1 VAQSFRPPEDPLED
15 LPEPQPDVQGAAN
28 TSLDCSS
35 NVYEKQELLHRPHA
49 FALMHGENGAKVAYG
64 ELHWAID
71 VLIANFKTTTISV
84 NDHCDHSHA
93 PHANHSH
100 SDHTDH
106 SHADHTDH
114 PSHTHGYSHTHTV
127 GVASHDHDH
136 DHTHELNHVHSH
148 SHAHTVNSH
157 SHTITDD
164 IHQGHT
170 GAGTGSSDAL
180 FGSGSYN
187 SSDLDEYTHDHG
199 GTTSSE
205 TPTTG
210 TPTTINT
217 DQPDDATTD
226 SISSVTTGNV
236 NSGSGTTTTLSQ
248 NNTVTEGPNTT
259 LTHSGHSGVKTTS
272 SGGYGA
278 PASDSGILDHSN
290 AVNTDGSA
298 LGDDTAGVLKHSG
311 VTATDGTTAP
321 DCVRKHTLT
330 VVEDG
335 DTITESGA
343 SVTIDHVDKMGQ
355 LPIPDITQQVPN
367 IDTEDGVSMLSE
379 IPNEYFQLTGFGDVY
394 LVWKVDLELAP
405 EVQKCWVQVGE
416 PDTSPIS
423 SIGVSS
429 VVTDRLDNDPES
441 SSTEGTYSVKIGTVT
456 EDNKIQQRVSGDV
469 SWRPVVLDR
478 T

>member
-1 VAQSFRPPEDPLED
+1 MAQSFRPPEDPLED

-84 NDHCDHSHA
+84 NDHCDHSHE
-93 PHANHSH
+93 PHDS
-100 SDHTDH
+100 HTDH
-106 SHADHTDH
+106 SHAPHNDHKHSQAT
-114 PSHTHGYSHTHTV
+114 HTHPITM
-127 GVASHDHDH
+127 D
-136 DHTHELNHVHSH
+136 EHS
-148 SHAHTVNSH
+148 
-157 SHTITDD
+157 
-164 IHQGHT
+164 GHT
-170 GAGTGSSDAL
+170 ATTGIGTTTG
-180 FGSGSYN
+180 GGGSYQ
-187 SSDLDEYTHDHG
+187 HDHG
-199 GTTSSE
+199 G
-205 TPTTG
+205 
-210 TPTTINT
+210 NT
-217 DQPDDATTD
+217 QSNTTD
-226 SISSVTTGNV
+226 HT
-236 NSGSGTTTTLSQ
+236 
-248 NNTVTEGPNTT
+248 
-259 LTHSGHSGVKTTS
+259 SGVKSTS
-272 SGGYGA
+272 S
-278 PASDSGILDHSN
+278 SN
-290 AVNTDGSA
+290 TNSVAAED
-298 LGDDTAGVLKHSG
+298 GVLKHSG
-311 VTATDGTTAP
+311 VTAPNGTDAAAGTVLGHTDHSGVKDTDGTSTAP
-321 DCVRKHTLT
+321 DCVLKHTLT

-335 DTITESGA
+335 VTITESGA

-367 IDTEDGVSMLSE
+367 IDKEDGVSMLSE
-379 IPNEYFQLTGFGDVY
+379 IPNVYFQLTGFGDVY

-429 VVTDRLDNDPES
+429 AVTDRLDNDPES

>member
-84 NDHCDHSHA
+84 NDHCDHSHE
-93 PHANHSH
+93 PHDS
-100 SDHTDH
+100 HTDH
-106 SHADHTDH
+106 SHAPHNDHKHSQAT
-114 PSHTHGYSHTHTV
+114 HTHPFT
-127 GVASHDHDH
+127 
-136 DHTHELNHVHSH
+136 
-148 SHAHTVNSH
+148 H
-157 SHTITDD
+157 SHTIADHAHPISPD
-164 IHQGHT
+164 VHQGHT
-170 GAGTGSSDAL
+170 GLGTGSSSSL
-180 FGSGSYN
+180 TGSGSYT
-187 SSDLDEYTHDHG
+187 SDDPATGSYDEGNEYTHDHG
-199 GTTSSE
+199 GQTGSSIVGGGPQ
-205 TPTTG
+205 TVG
-210 TPTTINT
+210 
-217 DQPDDATTD
+217 QSASSTD
-226 SISSVTTGNV
+226 S
-236 NSGSGTTTTLSQ
+236 
-248 NNTVTEGPNTT
+248 NTADHT
-259 LTHSGHSGVKTTS
+259 SGVKSTS
-272 SGGYGA
+272 SSGA
-278 PASDSGILDHSN
+278 SSVAAED
-290 AVNTDGSA
+290 
-298 LGDDTAGVLKHSG
+298 GVLKHSG
-311 VTATDGTTAP
+311 VTAPNGTDAAAGTVLGHTDHSGVKDTDGTSTAP
-321 DCVRKHTLT
+321 DCVLKHTLT

-335 DTITESGA
+335 VTITESGA

-367 IDTEDGVSMLSE
+367 IDKEDGVSMLSE

-429 VVTDRLDNDPES
+429 AVTDRLDNDPES